1 METGMT
7 DLWTILRTVLA
18 SGLIVGSAVGH
29 AVGQSGASLQV
40 EPGALPKAVAEA
52 LARDLSA
59 ALGTALVLDQSGGA
73 TASPQAYR
81 VVGRRPTVD
90 PQSAPAPAGL
100 VASAPMVLIG
110 RLSFP
115 AMDGSALLEAASK
128 MQTITVMS
136 DGPGTASGRCAEQL
150 TQVLKVKVTLLP
162 RPTGIMAGEALKAEK
177 ADLACVEAP
186 VAIPLLQAGIVSGFA
201 IAGDERVAAIWD
213 VPAAA
218 EIGMPLF
225 TATAWYGLY
234 VPKAVS
240 AEMLRTV
247 NTVLQKRLAA
257 DEAAL
262 AEIGLTPFPPSHR
275 APDAHQAL
283 LDADAA
289 APAK

>member
-1 METGMT
+1 
-7 DLWTILRTVLA
+7 LRTVLA
-18 SGLIVGSAVGH
+18 SWLGICAFAGH
-29 AVGQSGASLQV
+29 AVSQSGTSLQV

-59 ALGTALVLDQSGGA
+59 ALGTPLALDQSGGA
-73 TASPQAYR
+73 SAPPQAYR
-81 VVGRRPTVD
+81 VMGRRPTVD
-90 PQSAPAPAGL
+90 PQSAPAGL

-115 AMDGSALLEAASK
+115 AMDGSALLDAASK

-136 DGPGTASGRCAEQL
+136 DGPGTASERCAEQL